1 MVAWFCG
8 FKCASGH
15 QILFSG
21 DVFSF
26 PSFILLPG
34 ETLVSLVAHRA
45 GDLKKLLVQPRR
57 VEGGETGLACVGRW
71 DWTLADTTAW
81 ALSLLPVC
89 GHWKCGR
96 SVIWLCL
103 LEERRPTRSLLPA
116 PLFHFHSI
124 CLWERSSLL
133 CLLESSLRTKT
144 HT

>member
-1 MVAWFCG
+1 MSFLVKSINRLLKEYRINSLHKWWLDFVV

-45 GDLKKLLVQPRR
+45 GDLKKLLIQPRR

-71 DWTLADTTAW
+71 DWTPADTTA
-81 ALSLLPVC
+81 
-89 GHWKCGR
+89 
-96 SVIWLCL
+96 
-103 LEERRPTRSLLPA
+103 
-116 PLFHFHSI
+116 
-124 CLWERSSLL
+124 
-133 CLLESSLRTKT
+133 
-144 HT
+144 